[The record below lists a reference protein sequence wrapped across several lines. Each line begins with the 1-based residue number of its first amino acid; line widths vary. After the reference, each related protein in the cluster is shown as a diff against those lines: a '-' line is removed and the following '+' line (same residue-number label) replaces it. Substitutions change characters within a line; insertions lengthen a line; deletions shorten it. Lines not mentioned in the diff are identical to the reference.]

1 MASLFKAISNVVRG
15 AKDDLAKKIAD
26 PVRDGKIAIADS
38 EKQIADFTSKIAK
51 LVAENKRLIKQR
63 DEAAAEVEK
72 FTRIAQKA
80 AQAGNEADVRS
91 ALEMKTRAD
100 ERVLSLTA
108 EVEKSEQLTSMLRDQ
123 LGKARAKVAQAKSN
137 MTRMSA
143 RVEGAKIRTEL
154 AKASSEFGGGKS
166 PLGALDDLEKSVE
179 EQESEAE
186 AWEEMVGAE
195 QQGGAEDLAAKYNTP
210 ASALDDEVAKLMAA
224 NKPAS

>member
-15 AKDDLAKKIAD
+15 AKDDLAKTMAD

-38 EKQIADFTSKIAK
+38 EKQVGEFTSKIAQ

-63 DEAAAEVEK
+63 DESIEESEK
-72 FTRIAQKA
+72 FGRIAQKA

-91 ALEMKTRAD
+91 SLEMKTRAD
-100 ERVLSLTA
+100 ERVVALTA
-108 EVEKSEQLTSMLRDQ
+108 ESEKSEQLTTMLRDQ

-154 AKASSEFGGGKS
+154 AKASSEFNAGKS
-166 PLGALDDLEKSVE
+166 PLGALDDLEKAVE
-179 EQESEAE
+179 NQESEAE
-186 AWEEMVGAE
+186 AWEEMVGMENEGSA
-195 QQGGAEDLAAKYNTP
+195 ADLASKYDTP
-210 ASALDDEVAKLMAA
+210 GSALDDEVAKLMAA
-224 NKPAS
+224 SKGN

>member
-15 AKDDLAKKIAD
+15 AKDDLAKSMAD
-26 PVRDGKIAIADS
+26 PVRDGKLAIADS
-38 EKQIADFTSKIAK
+38 EKQVAEFTSKIAK

-63 DEAAAEVEK
+63 DEAAEEAEK

-91 ALEMKTRAD
+91 ALEMKTRAAQ
-100 ERVLSLTA
+100 RVETLTT
-108 EVEKSEQLTSMLRDQ
+108 EIEKSEQLTSMLRDQ

-154 AKASSEFGGGKS
+154 AKASSEFNAGKS
-166 PLGALDDLEKSVE
+166 PLSALDDLEKSVE

-186 AWEEMVGAE
+186 AWEEMVGME
-195 QQGGAEDLAAKYNTP
+195 QQGSADDLASKYDTP

-224 NKPAS
+224 NKSS

>member
-1 MASLFKAISNVVRG
+1 MASLFKAISNVMRG
-15 AKDDLAKKIAD
+15 AKDDLAKTMAD

-38 EKQIADFTSKIAK
+38 EKQVGEFTSKIAS

-63 DEAAAEVEK
+63 DAAVQDVEK
-72 FTRIAQKA
+72 YTRIAQLA

-91 ALEMKTRAD
+91 SLEMKARAD
-100 ERVLSLTA
+100 ERVASLTV
-108 EVEKSEQLTSMLRDQ
+108 EVEKSEQLTTMLRDQ

-154 AKASSEFGGGKS
+154 AKASSEFNAGKS
-166 PLGALDDLEKSVE
+166 PLGALDDLEKAVE
-179 EQESEAE
+179 TQESEAE
-186 AWEEMVGAE
+186 AWEEMVGMENEGSAD
-195 QQGGAEDLAAKYNTP
+195 DLASKYNAP

-224 NKPAS
+224 SKAN

>member
-1 MASLFKAISNVVRG
+1 MASLFKAISNVMRG
-15 AKDDLAKKIAD
+15 AKDDLAKTMAD

-38 EKQIADFTSKIAK
+38 EKQVGEFTSKIAS

-63 DEAAAEVEK
+63 DAAAQDVEK
-72 FTRIAQKA
+72 YTRIAQMA

-91 ALEMKTRAD
+91 SLEMKARAD
-100 ERVLSLTA
+100 ERVASLTV
-108 EVEKSEQLTSMLRDQ
+108 EVEKSEQLTAMLRDQ

-154 AKASSEFGGGKS
+154 AKASSEFNAGKS
-166 PLGALDDLEKSVE
+166 PLGALDDLEKAVE
-179 EQESEAE
+179 TQESEAE
-186 AWEEMVGAE
+186 AWEEMVGMESA
-195 QQGGAEDLAAKYNTP
+195 GSADDLASKYDAP

-224 NKPAS
+224 SKAN